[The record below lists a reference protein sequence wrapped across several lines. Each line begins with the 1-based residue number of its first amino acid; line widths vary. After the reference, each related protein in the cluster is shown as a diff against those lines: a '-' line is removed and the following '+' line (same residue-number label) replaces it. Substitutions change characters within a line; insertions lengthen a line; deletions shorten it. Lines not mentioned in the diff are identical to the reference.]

1 MKHMNNF
8 ENMFSTFYSSY
19 DYGKIQ
25 ETYYQITNQLFFS
38 GFHTSY
44 QLDIE
49 VRMKNDILAMQI
61 NFDNAVSTEFVT
73 IVGYFFNN
81 YSSGR
86 NCVWTKKEK
95 SILDFFDEG
104 ISIFL
109 KFNAKLRLNILD
121 DEKRKLVELLANRR
135 NKVDEILLTR
145 LCEKFTLL
153 ETMNWQEFIQK
164 IESEIQDEE
173 KRKHIEN
180 ITSMELPP
188 DWINIFSSDERA
200 AGISAKTPAE
210 GLFLSLNNLGYVDIE
225 YISQITGADYKT
237 VICALKGSI
246 YQNPYSWN
254 ECFYKGWETA
264 DEYLSGRVV
273 DKLKKAKEANEEY
286 NGYFSDNVEA
296 LKRVIPNTVAV
307 DDIYVAL
314 GSPWVPA
321 DIIDDFIASTFRDRR
336 YLHNEKYNIRY
347 DEKTGT
353 WKIPQKV
360 RFAGTFLAEETFG
373 TKRMNAL
380 QIIEKTLNMKT
391 VFVTDE
397 AQSTTNKSGKKRV
410 CNKEETLLAQEKQK
424 KITEAFKTWV
434 WQDEVRKERLLRIY
448 NERYCSSIIRRYDGS
463 FLDFPDMNP
472 EENLREYQKNAI
484 ARIIF
489 SPNTLL
495 AHDVGAGKTY
505 VMICAGMKMRSMGIS
520 KKNMYVVP
528 NTITGQWK
536 EMFLKLY
543 PKANILCVEPNGF
556 TKEKRQAVLEDIKDN
571 DYDAVIMAYSS
582 FELIPMSKN
591 NYRERLKLQIAEI
604 IEKSKKNYRLTTSQ
618 SKKINA
624 LESALKELDAANGT
638 ECKKVF
644 FDDLG
649 INTLFVDEA
658 HNFKNV
664 PVETKITNVLGVS
677 TVGSSKCQDMM
688 DKVKTI
694 QKANGGRGIV
704 FATGTP
710 ISNSLTDI
718 FVMQKYL
725 QSEELAMLGLESFD
739 SWVGMFAER
748 NSEFE
753 IDVDVNNFRMATRFT
768 KFHNMPELS
777 TLLSSVS
784 DFYSVDKTNGIPEKD
799 GYKDIIIS
807 KTPEF
812 AKYLAEISARADE
825 VRNKNVS
832 LKDDNMLKIT
842 TDGRKAALDLRLVD
856 NSAVLDYQCKAMR
869 CAEAVFDIYLKTADK
884 ELTQLIF
891 CDTSTPK
898 QSFNLYDELKRLLVS
913 MGMAPEKIAYI
924 HDAVSEKKREEL
936 FEKVRQGVIRVLIGS
951 TFKLGLGV
959 NVQDKLFA
967 LHHLDVPWR
976 PSDMIQREGR
986 ILRNGNQNEKIDIYR
1001 YIAEGSFDS
1010 YSWQLLE
1017 AKQRMI
1023 NAILSGCMTERM
1035 CEEIADV
1042 VLDYAEVKAIS
1053 IGNPLLKIRVET
1065 ANELTRNIVLQR
1077 KLIEARQ
1084 AMEIELAEIPHKIKH
1099 QQLLIENCEQ
1109 DIAFY
1114 SKNKTLHDKF
1124 TRKELRQLVHN
1135 AIVKGELATEEY
1147 TACSYQG
1154 FDVVIPANMLKTKP
1168 FVYLQKN
1175 GRYQV
1180 EMGLSEKGT
1189 LIRLDNFL
1197 GDMEEY
1203 CNRLKEGLEKLQNRE
1218 NDIIHELSKSDDY
1231 ADIIERLKS
1240 ELKNIDKKLG
1250 V

>member
-1 MKHMNNF
+1 MNNLVNAF
-8 ENMFSTFYSSY
+8 NNFYSNY
-19 DYGKIQ
+19 NYKKIQ
-25 ETYYQITNQLFFS
+25 EIYYSLTNALFLPDFYKFS
-38 GFHTSY
+38 PFD
-44 QLDIE
+44 LE
-49 VRMKNDILAMQI
+49 VRMKNDVLAMQI
-61 NFDNAVSTEFVT
+61 NSEGAICTDIMAV
-73 IVGYFFNN
+73 IGYFFEN
-81 YSSGR
+81 YSAGR

-109 KFNAKLRLNILD
+109 KFNAKLRLNISD
-121 DEKRKLVELLANRR
+121 AEKRKLVELLANRR

-153 ETMNWQEFIQK
+153 ETMNWQEFVQK

-200 AGISAKTPAE
+200 AGISAKTPE
-210 GLFLSLNNLGYVDIE
+210 DGLFLSLDNLGYVDIE
-225 YISQITGADYKT
+225 YISQIIGADYKT

-246 YQNPYSWN
+246 YQNPDSWD

-273 DKLKKAKEANEEY
+273 DKLKKAKEANEAY

-296 LKRVIPNTVAV
+296 LKKVIPNPIAV
-307 DDIYVAL
+307 DDIYVTL

-321 DIIDDFIASTFRDRR
+321 DVIDDFIASTFRDRR
-336 YLHNEKYNIRY
+336 YLHNEKYNTRY

-353 WKIPQKV
+353 WKIPQKA
-360 RFAGTFLAEETFG
+360 RFEGMFLAEETFG

-397 AQSTTNKSGKKRV
+397 AQSTTSKPGKKRV
-410 CNKEETLLAQEKQK
+410 CNKDETLLAQEKQK
-424 KITEAFKTWV
+424 KIAEAFKVWV
-434 WQDEVRKERLLRIY
+434 WQDEARKERLLRIY
-448 NERYCSSIIRRYDGS
+448 NERYCTSIIRRYDGS

-489 SPNTLL
+489 SSNTLL

-505 VMICAGMKMRSMGIS
+505 VMICAGMKMRKMGIS
-520 KKNMYVVP
+520 KKNLYVVP

-543 PKANILCVEPNGF
+543 PKANILCVEPKGF

-582 FELIPMSKN
+582 FELIPLSKN
-591 NYRERLKLQIAEI
+591 YYRERLKSQIAEI
-604 IEKSKKNYRLTTSQ
+604 IEKAKKNHRLTATQ
-618 SKKINA
+618 NKKINA
-624 LESALKELDAANGT
+624 LESTLAELDITTNT
-638 ECKKVF
+638 ECEKVY

-688 DKVKTI
+688 DKVKEI
-694 QKANGGRGIV
+694 QKSNGGRGIV

-725 QSEELAMLGLESFD
+725 QSEELAALGLESFD

-784 DFYSVDKTNGIPEKD
+784 DFYSVDKTNWIPEKD

-812 AKYLAEISARADE
+812 AKYLAEISSRADD

-842 TDGRKAALDLRLVD
+842 TDGRKAALDLRLV
-856 NSAVLDYQCKAMR
+856 NSSAVFDYQCKAMR
-869 CAEAVFDIYLKTADK
+869 CAEVVFEIYLKTADK

-924 HDAVSEKKREEL
+924 HDAVSEKKRKEL
-936 FEKVRQGVIRVLIGS
+936 FEKVRKGIIRVLIGS

-959 NVQDKLFA
+959 NVQDKLCA

-1042 VLDYAEVKAIS
+1042 VLNYAEVKAIS
-1053 IGNPLLKIRVET
+1053 IGNPLLKQRVET
-1065 ANELTRNIVLQR
+1065 ANELTRNRVLQK

-1084 AMEIELAEIPHKIKH
+1084 DMEIELAEIPYKIKH
-1099 QQLLIENCEQ
+1099 QELLIENCEQ

-1114 SKNKTLHDKF
+1114 SKNKTLYDKF
-1124 TRKELRQLVHN
+1124 TRKELRQLIHN
-1135 AIVKGELATEEY
+1135 AIVKSELSTEEY
-1147 TACSYQG
+1147 IACSYQG
-1154 FDVVIPANMLKTKP
+1154 FDVVVPANMLKSKP

-1175 GRYQV
+1175 GRYHV
-1180 EMGLSEKGT
+1180 EMGVSEKGT

-1197 GDMEEY
+1197 GDIEEY
-1203 CNRLKEGLEKLQNRE
+1203 CNRLKDGLKKLQHRE
-1218 NDIIHELSKSDDY
+1218 SDIIHELSKNDDY
-1231 ADIIERLKS
+1231 TDIIERLKS